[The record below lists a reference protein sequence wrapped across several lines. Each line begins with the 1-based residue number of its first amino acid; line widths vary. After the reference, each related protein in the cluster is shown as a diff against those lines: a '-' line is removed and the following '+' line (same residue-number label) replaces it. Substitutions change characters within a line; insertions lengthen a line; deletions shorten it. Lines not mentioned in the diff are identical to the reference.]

1 MGYCPNAKCLT
12 IACGNFDLDEKYF
25 EKEIKELKNLGVDVD
40 IHFVDSQRIIEEIER
55 EREREKDKGLP
66 HVGGFE
72 LPNLNELLIYYVG
85 EPLDSFIFKVVLET
99 IIVKAVEKFLDKF
112 IKKPEEP
119 ETSETDSSLEVLE
132 TKDIKY
138 LQVKGLSDK
147 SAKELAEK
155 YIESLNKKE

>member
-12 IACGNFDLDEKYF
+12 IECGNFDLDEKYF
-25 EKEIKELKNLGVDVD
+25 EKEIKELKNLGVDVN

-55 EREREKDKGLP
+55 EKEKGLP
-66 HVGGFE
+66 HTGGFV
-72 LPNLNELLIYYVG
+72 LPEFDELLIYYLG
-85 EPLDSFIFKVVLET
+85 EPFIPFAIKVVVEA
-99 IIVKAVEKFLDKF
+99 IIIKAIDVFWDKY
-112 IKKPEEP
+112 IKKSKEP
-119 ETSETDSSLEVLE
+119 ETSEKDYSLEVLE
-132 TKDIKY
+132 AKDIKY